1 METRILLAR
10 MPRILHDVLS
20 EMIRSQSDMRLV
32 GEVEENHR
40 LAAAIRGSAP
50 HVVVMGAEREESPGL
65 CHSILRRFPDVKVLA
80 LEGHGRRLSLY
91 EMRPVYTPLGEA
103 SPARLLA
110 WIRQA
115 ARPAAPDAESTDG
128 QGRPATRERD
138 LDPDPDGR
146 VP

>member
-1 METRILLAR
+1 METRILLTR

-32 GEVEENHR
+32 GEAEETRR

-50 HVVVMGAEREESPGL
+50 HVVVMGAEREESPAL
-65 CHSILRRFPDVKVLA
+65 CRSILRRFPDVKVLA

-91 EMRPVYTPLGEA
+91 EMRPVHVPLGEA

-115 ARPAAPDAESTDG
+115 ARNGSAGAEPGGGPPADGARNPD
-128 QGRPATRERD
+128 
-138 LDPDPDGR
+138 LDPDGR

>member
-1 METRILLAR
+1 METRILLTC

-32 GEVEENHR
+32 GESEEAGR
-40 LAAAIRGSAP
+40 LAAVIRRAAP
-50 HVVVMGAEREESPGL
+50 HVVVMGVDGEESL
-65 CHSILRRFPDVKVLA
+65 VSCEAILRRFPEVKVLA
-80 LEGHGRRLSLY
+80 LEGQGRRLALY
-91 EMRPVYTPLGEA
+91 EMRPVRVPMGEA

-115 ARPAAPDAESTDG
+115 ARPGPRSAEAREPHLDG
-128 QGRPATRERD
+128 DE
-138 LDPDPDGR
+138 R